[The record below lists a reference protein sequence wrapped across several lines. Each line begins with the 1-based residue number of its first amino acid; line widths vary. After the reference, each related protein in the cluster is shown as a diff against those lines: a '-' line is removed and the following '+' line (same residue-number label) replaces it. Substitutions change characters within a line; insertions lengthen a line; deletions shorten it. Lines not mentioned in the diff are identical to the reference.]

1 MKYKVGD
8 KVRVRQWDDMAKEF
22 GYDNLEKTCINT
34 RNAGFVRGMEEYC
47 GKVVTIETV
56 HSLLKTYIIE
66 EDCYYDWADDMFE
79 SIEQSKLEVV
89 HHSPLTYRIYDELKK
104 HVGRA
109 NAISAEALSDMFGI
123 SQRQLREHIRII
135 RRSGELEKVIG
146 SANGGYYV
154 CTAEEVEKA
163 INRLIHASKNMLKT
177 ASVMAKKAERNGQYK
192 MKELGKYFKDVYES
206 LGEVEE

>member
-8 KVRVRQWDDMAKEF
+8 KVRVRQWDDMVKEF
-22 GYDNLEKTCINT
+22 GYMNGDRNYINT
-34 RNAGFVRGMEEYC
+34 PMVAVMPEMKQYC
-47 GKVVTIETV
+47 GKVVTICKV
-56 HSLLKTYIIE
+56 YKLDNAYDVS
-66 EDCYYDWADDMFE
+66 EDMYGYYWTDDMFE
-79 SIEQSKLEVV
+79 PIEQPKLEVV
-89 HHSPLTYRIYDELKK
+89 HHSPLTYRIYDELKC
-104 HVGRA
+104 HVGKA

-123 SQRQLREHIRII
+123 SQRQLRKHILAI

-192 MKELGKYFKDVYES
+192 MKFGECYKDVYEA
-206 LGEVEE
+206 LGEIEQ

>member
-8 KVRVRQWDDMAKEF
+8 KVRVRQWDDMVKEF
-22 GYDNLEKTCINT
+22 GYLCKDDTIINMPVSYFT
-34 RNAGFVRGMEEYC
+34 NHMRQYC
-47 GKVVTIETV
+47 GKVVTICKVYELNNAYAV
-56 HSLLKTYIIE
+56 C
-66 EDCYYDWADDMFE
+66 EDRYGYYWADDMFE
-79 SIEQSKLEVV
+79 PIEQPKPEVV
-89 HHSPLTYRIYDELKK
+89 HHSPLTYRIYDELKL

-109 NAISAEALSDMFGI
+109 NSISAEALSDMFGI
-123 SQRQLREHIRII
+123 SQRQLRKHILTI

-192 MKELGKYFKDVYES
+192 MKFGDYFKDVYES
-206 LGEVEE
+206 LGEVDE

>member
-8 KVRVRQWDDMAKEF
+8 KVRVRQWDDMAREF
-22 GYDNLEKTCINT
+22 GLDEYGDIAMSYFFSKEMEK
-34 RNAGFVRGMEEYC
+34 YC
-47 GKVVTIETV
+47 GKEVEISSIFEAPDGFYLIKGDTINAF
-56 HSLLKTYIIE
+56 S
-66 EDCYYDWADDMFE
+66 DDMFE
-79 SIEQSKLEVV
+79 PIEQPKLEVV

-109 NAISAEALSDMFGI
+109 NSISAEALSDMFGI

-192 MKELGKYFKDVYES
+192 IKFGDYFKDVYES
-206 LGEVEE
+206 LGEVDE

>member
-8 KVRVRQWDDMAKEF
+8 KVRVRQWDDMVKEF
-22 GYDNLEKTCINT
+22 CINKYGNIDMGNILFSKT
-34 RNAGFVRGMEEYC
+34 MKQYC
-47 GKVVTIETV
+47 RKVFTIN
-56 HSLLKTYIIE
+56 YIS
-66 EDCYYDWADDMFE
+66 DDRYYVGEAPMYAWTDDMLE
-79 SIEQSKLEVV
+79 PILEVV
-89 HHSPLTYRIYDELKK
+89 HHSPLTYLIYDEVKN

-123 SQRQLREHIRII
+123 SQRQLRKHILAI

>member
-8 KVRVRQWDDMAKEF
+8 KVRVRQWDDMAREF
-22 GYDNLEKTCINT
+22 GIDKYGDIDMGNILFSKAMKQYCRKVFTINDISDD
-34 RNAGFVRGMEEYC
+34 R
-47 GKVVTIETV
+47 
-56 HSLLKTYIIE
+56 
-66 EDCYYDWADDMFE
+66 YYVGEAPMYGWTDDMLE
-79 SIEQSKLEVV
+79 PIEQPKLEVV
-89 HHSPLTYRIYDELKK
+89 HHSPLTYRIYDELKS
-104 HVGRA
+104 HVGRT

-123 SQRQLREHIRII
+123 SQRQLRKHILAI

-206 LGEVEE
+206 LGEVDE